1 MVLASCSKIDGRSA
15 FKLYDTYG
23 FPIEITCEMAAE
35 KGVDVDVAGFEER
48 FKKHQENSH
57 ARVRTSSTLEMSLGW
72 GRNRGLH
79 PQSRFAVSTQQSI
92 HATFLT
98 FASVSPLGSGI
109 DPAV

>member
-1 MVLASCSKIDGRSA
+1 MVLASCSKISGSLPPLPESSRLAPLETVTFTRPFGALS
-15 FKLYDTYG
+15 T
-23 FPIEITCEMAAE
+23 
-35 KGVDVDVAGFEER
+35 
-48 FKKHQENSH
+48 